1 MHYVKQNNDLW
12 KPLDCHL
19 EEEQE
24 LDFSEPD
31 YGLLPESDIDSDSH
45 DSTFRVVDS
54 LFN

>member
-12 KPLDCHL
+12 KPLDCQYQ
-19 EEEQE
+19 EEQE

-31 YGLLPESDIDSDSH
+31 YRLLPESAEDSESH
-45 DSTFRVVDS
+45 DSTFRVVNS

>member
-12 KPLDCHL
+12 KPLDCHYQ
-19 EEEQE
+19 EEQE

-31 YGLLPESDIDSDSH
+31 YGLLPGSADDSDSH
-45 DSTFRVVDS
+45 DSTFRVVNS